1 MNRTPV
7 KSSQLI
13 SVGHDPATNTLEIEF
28 PSRKQAPHGG
38 ALPGPVYRYSG
49 VSAEQHAALM
59 KAESVGSHFIKH
71 IKGGGF
77 AYERVDNK
85 PQQ

>member
-7 KSSQLI
+7 KSSQI
-13 SVGHDPATNTLEIEF
+13 VSIGHDPATSTLEIEF
-28 PSRKQAPHGG
+28 PRG
-38 ALPGPVYRYSG
+38 ALYRYAD
-49 VSAEQHAALM
+49 VSAEAYQKFM
-59 KAESVGSHFIKH
+59 QAESIGKHFAAHVEGK
-71 IKGGGF
+71 F

>member
-1 MNRTPV
+1 MQRTPV

-13 SVGHDPATNTLEIEF
+13 SVGHDPATSTLEIEF
-28 PSRKQAPHGG
+28 PRG
-38 ALPGPVYRYSG
+38 ALYRYSG

-85 PQQ
+85 PKPEA